1 MYRCRVRIY
10 DCNVV
15 SFVGRCMGRL
25 GDWDKV
31 ERKKRPIK
39 FTKQDE
45 FWEYFKMF
53 IYILL
58 AGVYCYYLFV

>member
-1 MYRCRVRIY
+1 
-10 DCNVV
+10 
-15 SFVGRCMGRL
+15 MGRL

-58 AGVYCYYLFV
+58 QEFIVTIYLYRNIKVI

>member
-1 MYRCRVRIY
+1 
-10 DCNVV
+10 
-15 SFVGRCMGRL
+15 MGRL

-31 ERKKRPIK
+31 ERKKKPTT

-45 FWEYFKMF
+45 YWEYFKMF